1 MEQQRYIFNP
11 QVICR
16 FKELLSLGGTNSEN
30 FEFLRNP
37 VKEGELEPF
46 SSTLYK
52 ALAYV
57 NNLEDVYLLKALLEL
72 KPCRT
77 KLEIAQR
84 ESLRYILGV
93 KHGNILARMERTLA
107 HSSYS
112 SPYSSILY
120 GGDTGEPHIYPV
132 SGKTRSLNRD
142 INERLGMSQCSS
154 EHPNFKR
161 ERKFLFNKS
170 QISNEIWNFV
180 EPFTMEV

>member
-1 MEQQRYIFNP
+1 MEQKFTFNVP
-11 QVICR
+11 VIR
-16 FKELLSLGGTNSEN
+16 THKDLLSLGGTNSPN
-30 FEFLRNP
+30 FVFLRDP
-37 VKEGELEPF
+37 VEEGELVPF

-57 NNLEDVYLLKALLEL
+57 NNLEDLYLLKALLEL
-72 KPCRT
+72 KPCKT

-84 ESLRYILGV
+84 ESLRYILGFT
-93 KHGNILARMERTLA
+93 HGNILSKMEGTLA
-107 HSSYS
+107 HCSYS

-132 SGKTRSLNRD
+132 SSRQRSLNRD

-161 ERKFLFNKS
+161 ERKFVFDKS
-170 QISNEIWNFV
+170 QISNEIWRFV

>member
-1 MEQQRYIFNP
+1 MEKLFTFNVP
-11 QVICR
+11 VIR
-16 FKELLSLGGTNSEN
+16 THKDLLSLGGTNSEN
-30 FEFLRNP
+30 FVFLRNP
-37 VKEGELEPF
+37 IEEGELVPF

-57 NNLEDVYLLKALLEL
+57 NNLEDLYLLKALLEL
-72 KPCRT
+72 KPCKT

-84 ESLRYILGV
+84 ESLRYILGFT
-93 KHGNILARMERTLA
+93 HGNILAKMEGTLA
-107 HSSYS
+107 HCSYS
-112 SPYSSILY
+112 SPHSSILY

-132 SGKTRSLNRD
+132 SGQKRSLNRD

-161 ERKFLFNKS
+161 ERKFVFDKF
-170 QISNEIWNFV
+170 QISNEIWSFV